1 MIRISKGDR
10 VLEVTS
16 GAYKTIY
23 RAAGWSPVEE
33 IPAAA
38 PQEPAVG
45 VSEDGGSNPTPVDST
60 APEEPQTASE
70 ESSEVSEEDGDE
82 TLNKM
87 SNDEL
92 RQYASLLGI
101 QTKDLKGRKKLMEAI
116 KAHQK

>member
-1 MIRISKGDR
+1 MIKISKGHL

-16 GAYKTIY
+16 GAYKAIY
-23 RAAGWSPVEE
+23 KAAGWSPVEE
-33 IPAAA
+33 TPVAA

-45 VSEDGGSNPTPVDST
+45 VSGEGGSNFTPEGQEAST
-60 APEEPQTASE
+60 EPQGVNTG
-70 ESSEVSEEDGDE
+70 EED

-87 SNDEL
+87 SDDEL
-92 RQYASLLGI
+92 KQYASLLGI

>member
-1 MIRISKGDR
+1 MIKISKGHL

-16 GAYKTIY
+16 GAYKAIY
-23 RAAGWSPVEE
+23 KAAGWSPVEE
-33 IPAAA
+33 IPVAA

-45 VSEDGGSNPTPVDST
+45 VSGEGGSNSTPEGQEAST
-60 APEEPQTASE
+60 EPQGANTGE
-70 ESSEVSEEDGDE
+70 EE

-87 SNDEL
+87 SDDEL
-92 RQYASLLGI
+92 KQYASLLGI

>member
-1 MIRISKGDR
+1 MIKISKGHL

-16 GAYKTIY
+16 GAYKAIY
-23 RAAGWSPVEE
+23 KAAGWSPVEE
-33 IPAAA
+33 TPAAA

-45 VSEDGGSNPTPVDST
+45 VSEEGGSNSTPEGQEAS
-60 APEEPQTASE
+60 PEPQGANMGE
-70 ESSEVSEEDGDE
+70 EEE

-87 SNDEL
+87 SDDEL
-92 RQYASLLGI
+92 KQYASLLGI

>member
-1 MIRISKGDR
+1 MIKISKGGL

-23 RAAGWSPVEE
+23 KAAGWSPMEE
-33 IPAAA
+33 TPAVA
-38 PQEPAVG
+38 PQKPAVN
-45 VSEDGGSNPTPVDST
+45 VSEEGGSNSI
-60 APEEPQTASE
+60 PEGQEASMEPQEAPTGE
-70 ESSEVSEEDGDE
+70 EE

-87 SNDEL
+87 SDDEL
-92 RQYASLLGI
+92 KQYASLLGI

>member
-1 MIRISKGDR
+1 MIKISKGHL

-16 GAYKTIY
+16 GAYKAIY
-23 RAAGWSPVEE
+23 KAAGWSPVEE
-33 IPAAA
+33 TPAAA

-45 VSEDGGSNPTPVDST
+45 VSEEGGSNSTPEAQGAST
-60 APEEPQTASE
+60 ERQGANMGEE
-70 ESSEVSEEDGDE
+70 E

-87 SNDEL
+87 SDDEL
-92 RQYASLLGI
+92 KQYASLLGI

>member
-1 MIRISKGDR
+1 MIKISKGGR

-16 GAYKTIY
+16 GAYKAIY
-23 RAAGWSPVEE
+23 KATGWSPVEKTT
-33 IPAAA
+33 AAA

-45 VSEDGGSNPTPVDST
+45 VSEVGDSNLTPE
-60 APEEPQTASE
+60 ALTASE
-70 ESSEVSEEDGDE
+70 EPQEDQEDSGESGDK